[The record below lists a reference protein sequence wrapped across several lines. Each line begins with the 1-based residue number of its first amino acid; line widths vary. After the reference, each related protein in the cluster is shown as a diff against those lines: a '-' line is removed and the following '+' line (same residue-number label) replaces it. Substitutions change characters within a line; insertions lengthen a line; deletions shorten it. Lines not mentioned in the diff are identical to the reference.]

1 MYLDT
6 DIILALVK
14 KEDWLKPFVELKKVS
29 EPKTSTLAVLEATL
43 VVEREYG
50 RKDSSKIF
58 DSIKKLDIDIID
70 LTEVVMGKS
79 SKLLEKYPDI
89 NIFDSVHAAF
99 SSILHEK
106 ILSTDN
112 IFDKLEEI
120 KRLDPREL
128 K

>member
-6 DIILALVK
+6 DIILALIK
-14 KEDWLKPFVELKKVS
+14 KDDWLRPFVELKRIS
-29 EPKTSTLAVLEATL
+29 EPKTSALAILEATL
-43 VVEREYG
+43 VTEREYG
-50 RKDSSKIF
+50 RKDSSQIF
-58 DSIKKLDIDIID
+58 DSIKKLGIDIND
-70 LTEVVMGKS
+70 LTEETMEKS
-79 SKLLEKYPDI
+79 STLLKKYPDI

-99 SSILHEK
+99 SIILHEK

-120 KRLDPREL
+120 KRVDPREL